1 MAKRTKSKRKSAG
14 LTYRSSG
21 VDVSANDRM
30 VAKIKHALR
39 RTYDPRVLS
48 QHGAFAG
55 LMRLDFAENLLQRH
69 FKEPV
74 LVAGADGVGSKLL
87 LGIEHGKIGQL
98 GVDLVAMSVNDI
110 LTLGAEPLFFLDYVA
125 CHHLDPEHIAE
136 IVTGV
141 SDGCVE
147 AGCALLGGETAEMP
161 AMYAPTHFDL
171 AGFCVGVV
179 DRHRIVDGRDV
190 QPGDAIIGIASS
202 GIHSNGYSLVRAALK
217 KIKSQKRAEEALGE
231 PLADAVLRP
240 TRIYVRP
247 ILKLLK
253 HYKRKRVV
261 RAMAHITGGGL
272 EGNLPRVLPDGCAAE
287 IRRRSWSQPPIF
299 DVIHQAGVD
308 IEEMYDVF
316 NMGVGFVLVVRP
328 TFADSVIRQLEQLGE
343 TAWRIGVVRRGKRRL
358 IWKK

>member
-1 MAKRTKSKRKSAG
+1 MATRKPRKKSKAG

-30 VAKIKHALR
+30 VAQIKHALR

-69 FKEPV
+69 FREPV

-87 LGIEHGKIGQL
+87 LGIEHGQIAQL
-98 GVDLVAMSVNDI
+98 GIDLVAMNANDI
-110 LTLGAEPLFFLDYVA
+110 LTLGAEPLFFLDYIA
-125 CHHLDPEHIAE
+125 CHQLDPEHIAE

-161 AMYAPTHFDL
+161 AMYAPSHFDL

-179 DRHRIVDGRDV
+179 DRDRIVDGRSV
-190 QPGDAIIGIASS
+190 EPGDAIIGIASS
-202 GIHSNGYSLVRAALK
+202 GVHSNGYSLVRAALK
-217 KIKSQKRAEEALGE
+217 KVKNRKQVEAELGE
-231 PLADAVLRP
+231 SLTAAVLRP
-240 TRIYVRP
+240 TRIYVRS

-253 HYKRKRVV
+253 HYKKKRVV

-272 EGNLPRVLPDGCAAE
+272 AGNLPRVLPEGCAAE
-287 IRRRSWSQPPIF
+287 VRRRSWTPTPIF
-299 DVIHQAGVD
+299 EVIRKAGVD

-328 TFADSVIRQLEQLGE
+328 SFADSVIRQLQALGE
-343 TAWRIGVVRRGKRRL
+343 TAWQMGVIRRGKRRL